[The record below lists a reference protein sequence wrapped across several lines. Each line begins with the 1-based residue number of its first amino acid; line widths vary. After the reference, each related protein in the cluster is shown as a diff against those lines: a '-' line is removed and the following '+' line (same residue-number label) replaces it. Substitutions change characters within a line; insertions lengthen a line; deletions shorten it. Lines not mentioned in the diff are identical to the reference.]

1 MGQDIHV
8 VVEHIRGQVMEITYV
23 MLGAARTL
31 AAKTGG
37 EVVAIL
43 LGHDAQGLA
52 KGMAARRILYI
63 DHPALAEFTPDAYQH
78 ALAET
83 ISEARPRVVLFGN
96 TTIGSDVASA
106 LSVRLGV
113 PLVSSCSRVTPDG
126 KLTLQLCGGKIL
138 AEAELPEGTTLVTM
152 VPGGHAAEEGQSP
165 QDPEI
170 VARPAPTLEPL
181 RVNLK
186 GYLEPEVGDVDISKE
201 PILVAVGRGIQ
212 RQDNLEL
219 AEELAQ
225 ALGGVVCASRPVVDQ
240 GWLPASRLVGKSGKQ
255 VKPKLYLALGVS
267 GAPEH
272 VEAISDSEVVLAIN
286 TDPAAPVFSIARY
299 GAVADLFEVVPV
311 LTERIREA
319 RSA

>member
-1 MGQDIHV
+1 MGQDVHV
-8 VVEHIRGQVMEITYV
+8 VIEHIRGQVLDISFM

-37 EVVAIL
+37 EVVAVL
-43 LGHDAQGLA
+43 LGHNAQGLA
-52 KGMAARRILYI
+52 KGLAARRLLYV
-63 DHPALAEFTPDAYQH
+63 DHPALAEFTPDAYQCV
-78 ALAET
+78 LAEMV
-83 ISEARPRVVLFGN
+83 SEAKPRVVLFGN

-138 AEAELPEGTTLVTM
+138 AEAELPEITTFITM
-152 VPGGHAAEEGQSP
+152 VPGGHTAEEGQSHE
-165 QDPEI
+165 DPEI
-170 VARPAPTLEPL
+170 VTRPAPTLEPL
-181 RVNLK
+181 RVSLK

-225 ALGGVVCASRPVVDQ
+225 ALSGVVCASRPVVDQ
-240 GWLPASRLVGKSGKQ
+240 GWLPVSRLVGKSGKQ
-255 VKPKLYLALGVS
+255 VKPRLYLALGIS

-286 TDPAAPVFSIARY
+286 TDPAAPIFSIAKY
-299 GAVADLFEVVPV
+299 GVVVDLFDVVPL
-311 LTERIREA
+311 LTERIRQA
-319 RSA
+319 RST